1 MCNGTFRTMIVLLYC
16 IQVKYRGELLDCIS
30 NSPLLTEDDFQLVQ
44 FIFSNSRKHCS
55 TEQTHRLPQKFS
67 QNHKR
72 SISMVTI
79 LMGIVIATSA
89 MLSPLSIFLT
99 VVNTFVVAIVTIVG
113 VAVARRQMKVVA
125 ERRLGKTIAGVKTYL
140 CEFESLLSLIT
151 QTTRIIRETEIV
163 SHGFSR

>member
-1 MCNGTFRTMIVLLYC
+1 MIVLLYC
-16 IQVKYRGELLDCIS
+16 IQVKYRSELLDCIS

-44 FIFSNSRKHCS
+44 FIFSNSQKHCS
-55 TEQTHRLPQKFS
+55 TEQTHQLPQKFS
-67 QNHKR
+67 QNHKQ
-72 SISMVTI
+72 SISLVTI
-79 LMGIVIATSA
+79 LVGIVIATTA

-99 VVNTFVVAIVTIVG
+99 VVSTFVVAIVTIVG
-113 VAVARRQMKVVA
+113 VIVGVTVARWQMKVVA

-140 CEFESLLSLIT
+140 REFESLLSLIT